1 MRIYRNQGCK
11 VNKIPSDIPAE
22 SSQVWLNDNQIDEI
36 EAGTL
41 SNLTDCIL
49 LNLDANNLT
58 HITADM
64 WQGLNSLKQLRLW
77 HNLISYIE
85 PGSFESLSKLEG
97 LYLHNN
103 RLTTLEQNV
112 FGTLIPQKLTLILSD
127 NPLVCDSRMCWIK
140 QGEEEGQLTL
150 YEVGGQKP
158 SCEDF
163 PGVPWDD
170 VTIICPT
177 PGKLMWIHS
186 WTTKS

>member
-1 MRIYRNQGCK
+1 
-11 VNKIPSDIPAE
+11 
-22 SSQVWLNDNQIDEI
+22 
-36 EAGTL
+36 
-41 SNLTDCIL
+41 
-49 LNLDANNLT
+49 
-58 HITADM
+58 M
-64 WQGLNSLKQLRLW
+64 WQGLHSLKQLRLW
-77 HNLISYIE
+77 HNLISFIE
-85 PGSFESLSKLEG
+85 PGSFESLIQLEG

-112 FGTLIPQKLTLILSD
+112 FGIFIPEKLTLIHSN

-163 PGVPWDD
+163 PGIPWDD
-170 VTIICPT
+170 VTVICPT

-186 WTTKS
+186 WTTKHDLKLIITLKNTHVLNCNRNNTIIIDFLLFPSKYGHLLQCH